1 MTTPVRYPA
10 RILGAA
16 LALGWAFDLLFYGQ
30 LPGLS
35 VALFVLLLVG
45 TLYAVARREGV
56 TPRLRN
62 LWLMLPLAFFAAMV
76 AVHSDAGLT
85 TLNILACLL
94 ILVLL
99 AYYYSAGNFDRL
111 GITGYYL
118 ALCISAFNA
127 MFRAAPL
134 VPASIELRTIRRRG
148 GISARTAMPI
158 LRGLL
163 LALPIAIVFTALLAS
178 ADTIFATWV
187 GAIFSLNLSFIP
199 SIQEAMWHV
208 VLVLTVAWLVAG
220 GIAFAL
226 SRASASETE
235 PWEDALQSIPRT
247 MHLGFVESAVILV
260 VVDLIFALFG
270 WIQFSYL
277 FGGSINIASEGYTYA
292 DYARR
297 GFFELLVVSLL
308 TLMLVLGLHNFTW
321 RETARQSL
329 VFKTL
334 ASVMVALTGILLA
347 SALYRMLLYEEA
359 YGFTGLRLYVQVFEI
374 WLAVMFGWLLFT
386 MWKPSQRFAI
396 GAFVVA
402 LGFLATMNIIN
413 PDATIVQQNF
423 ARYHQTGRI
432 DIDYLA
438 TLSDDAI
445 PALLSSSDQLPA
457 YDRDLLIHTLQA
469 KRDYKED
476 KLDLQSITSFNISRW
491 QAQLSLQGTDQHYTA
506 NR

>member
-1 MTTPVRYPA
+1 
-10 RILGAA
+10 
-16 LALGWAFDLLFYGQ
+16 
-30 LPGLS
+30 
-35 VALFVLLLVG
+35 
-45 TLYAVARREGV
+45 
-56 TPRLRN
+56 
-62 LWLMLPLAFFAAMV
+62 MLPLAFFAAMV
-76 AVHSDAGLT
+76 AVHADAGLT
-85 TLNILACLL
+85 ALNILACLL

-99 AYYYSAGNFDRL
+99 AYYYSAGNLDRL

-134 VPASIELRTIRRRG
+134 IPASIELRTIRRRG
-148 GISARTAMPI
+148 GVSARNVMPI

-178 ADTIFATWV
+178 ADTVFATWV

-199 SIQEAMWHV
+199 SVQEALWHV
-208 VLVLTVAWLVAG
+208 VLVLTVAWFVAG

-247 MHLGFVESAVILV
+247 IHLGFIESTVILV

-321 RETARQSL
+321 RETVRQSL

-334 ASVMVALTGILLA
+334 ATIIVAPHRHLA
-347 SALYRMLLYEEA
+347 RLRALQDAALR
-359 YGFTGLRLYVQVFEI
+359 GGLRLHRLAPLRAGIRDMAGRDVRLAAVHHVEI
-374 WLAVMFGWLLFT
+374 VAAVRYRSFRGGARLPRHDEHD
-386 MWKPSQRFAI
+386 KP
-396 GAFVVA
+396 
-402 LGFLATMNIIN
+402 
-413 PDATIVQQNF
+413 
-423 ARYHQTGRI
+423 GRNHRAAK
-432 DIDYLA
+432 LR
-438 TLSDDAI
+438 
-445 PALLSSSDQLPA
+445 PLSSNRP
-457 YDRDLLIHTLQA
+457 DRHRLSGHPIRRRCPHP
-469 KRDYKED
+469 
-476 KLDLQSITSFNISRW
+476 
-491 QAQLSLQGTDQHYTA
+491 SLQRRPVA
-506 NR
+506 CL

>member
-1 MTTPVRYPA
+1 MTTPVRFPA

-76 AVHSDAGLT
+76 AVHADAGLT

-99 AYYYSAGNFDRL
+99 AYYYSAGNLDRL

-134 VPASIELRTIRRRG
+134 IPASIELRTIRGRG
-148 GISARTAMPI
+148 GVSARKVMPI

-178 ADTIFATWV
+178 ADTVFATWV

-199 SIQEAMWHV
+199 SVQEALWHI
-208 VLVLTVAWLVAG
+208 VLVLTVAWFVAG

-235 PWEDALQSIPRT
+235 PWENALQSIPRT
-247 MHLGFVESAVILV
+247 IHLGFVESTVILV

-277 FGGSINIASEGYTYA
+277 FGGTANIASEGYTYA

-321 RETARQSL
+321 RETIRQSL
-329 VFKTL
+329 VFKAL
-334 ASVMVALTGILLA
+334 ASIIVALTGILLA

-396 GAFVVA
+396 GAFVAA
-402 LGFLATMNIIN
+402 LGFLATMNTIN

-438 TLSDDAI
+438 TLSEDAV
-445 PALLSSSDQLPA
+445 PTLLSNAGQLPA
-457 YDRDLLIHTLQA
+457 YDRSLLIHTLQA
-469 KRDYKED
+469 KWNYKED
-476 KLDLQSITSFNISRW
+476 KLDLQSITSFNLSRW
-491 QAQLSLQGTDQHYTA
+491 QARLSMQDTDQHYTA

>member
-1 MTTPVRYPA
+1 MTTSIRFPA

-16 LALGWAFDLLFYGQ
+16 LVLGWAFDLLFYGQ
-30 LPGLS
+30 LLGLS

-45 TLYAVARREGV
+45 ALYLLARREGV
-56 TPRLRN
+56 APRLRN

-76 AVHSDAGLT
+76 AVHADAGLT
-85 TLNILACLL
+85 ALNILACLL

-99 AYYYSAGNFDRL
+99 AYYYSAGNLDRL
-111 GITGYYL
+111 GFTGYYL
-118 ALCISAFNA
+118 ALLISAFNA

-134 VPASIELRTIRRRG
+134 IPASIELRTIRRRG
-148 GISARTAMPI
+148 GVSVHNVMPI

-199 SIQEAMWHV
+199 NVQEAMWHV

-226 SRASASETE
+226 FRASASETE

-247 MHLGFVESAVILV
+247 IHLGFVESTVILV
-260 VVDLIFALFG
+260 VIDLIFALFG

-297 GFFELLVVSLL
+297 GFFELLVVSIL
-308 TLMLVLGLHNFTW
+308 TLMLVLSLHNFTW
-321 RETARQSL
+321 RETPRQSL
-329 VFKTL
+329 TFKTL
-334 ASVMVALTGILLA
+334 ATLMVALTGILLA
-347 SALYRMLLYEEA
+347 SALYRMWLYEEA

-374 WLAVMFGWLLFT
+374 WLAIMFGWLLFA
-386 MWKPSQRFAI
+386 MWKSSQRFAI

-402 LGFLATMNIIN
+402 LGFLATMNMIN

-423 ARYHQTGRI
+423 ARYRQTGRI

-438 TLSDDAI
+438 TLSEDAI
-445 PALLSSSDQLPA
+445 PTLLSNATELPA
-457 YDRDLLIHTLQA
+457 YDRDLLVHTLQT
-469 KRDYKED
+469 KWKYKED
-476 KLDLQSITSFNISRW
+476 KLDLQSITSFNMSRW
-491 QAQLSLQGTDQHYTA
+491 QAHLSMQDTDQHYTA

>member
-1 MTTPVRYPA
+1 MATSVKFPA

-16 LALGWAFDLLFYGQ
+16 LLLGWAFDLLFYGQ

-45 TLYAVARREGV
+45 ALFVLARREGV
-56 TPRLRN
+56 APRLRN

-76 AVHSDAGLT
+76 AVHADAGLT
-85 TLNILACLL
+85 ALNILACLL

-99 AYYYSAGNFDRL
+99 AYYYSAGNLDRL
-111 GITGYYL
+111 DITGYYL

-134 VPASIELRTIRRRG
+134 IPASVELRTIRRHG
-148 GISARTAMPI
+148 GLSARKVMPV

-178 ADTIFATWV
+178 ADTVFAAWV
-187 GAIFSLNLSFIP
+187 GVIFSLNLSFIP
-199 SIQEAMWHV
+199 SVQEAMCHIA
-208 VLVLTVAWLVAG
+208 LVLTVAWLVAG

-226 SRASASETE
+226 YRSAASETE
-235 PWEDALQSIPRT
+235 PWEDTLQSIPRT
-247 MHLGFVESAVILV
+247 IHLGFIESTVILV

-277 FGGSINIASEGYTYA
+277 FGGTANIASEGYTYA

-321 RETARQSL
+321 RETARQSH

-334 ASVMVALTGILLA
+334 ASIIVALTGILLA

-386 MWKPSQRFAI
+386 MWNSSQRFAI
-396 GAFVVA
+396 GAFVAA
-402 LGFLATMNIIN
+402 LGFLATMNIVN

-423 ARYHQTGRI
+423 ARYRQMGQI
-432 DIDYLA
+432 DIDYLS
-438 TLSDDAI
+438 TLSYDAI
-445 PALLSSSDQLPA
+445 PALLSNAVQLPA
-457 YDRDLLIHTLQA
+457 YDRDLLIYALQA
-469 KRDYKED
+469 KWDYKED

-491 QAQLSLQGTDQHYTA
+491 QARLYMKDTDQHYSA